1 MCYLQRPSC
10 LQRWADEKL
19 LSGSTDREFGPVGG
33 FLYQFGNGG
42 ASTIS
47 MPHHTAAVASL
58 TLLESDEKKKSCL
71 SCFKKSEKY

>member
-47 MPHHTAAVASL
+47 MPHHRCCCFANTTRIWS
-58 TLLESDEKKKSCL
+58 EKKNPTYHALKR
-71 SCFKKSEKY
+71 SEKY